1 MPLGCPY
8 KAVLLGACLAGLP
21 GCTDLKPMQAQID
34 DLQSRLD
41 QLQKD
46 TKTAA
51 TTANASA
58 AATQKTFRQ
67 VQSATQSNAK
77 AITALS
83 DKIDQMFKRPL
94 AKQAASEQ
102 QPRP

>member
-1 MPLGCPY
+1 MPLGCPH
-8 KAVLLGACLAGLP
+8 KAALLGACLAGLS
-21 GCTDLKPMQAQID
+21 GCTDLQPMQAQID
-34 DLQSRLD
+34 DLQLRLD
-41 QLQKD
+41 EVQKD
-46 TKTAA
+46 AKAA
-51 TTANASA
+51 VTTANASA
-58 AATQKTFRQ
+58 AATQKTIRQ

-102 QPRP
+102 PPPP